1 MASII
6 IAAHNEER
14 VLGATLDC
22 LLADGSSHEI
32 VVAPNGCSDDTAGTA
47 RARPGIRVIEVAE
60 GGKANALNHADAV
73 AAEFPRIYLDADIRL
88 PPGGI
93 DRLISAL
100 DTTGVLVAVPA
111 RELDVLGRP
120 WPVRAWCLIHERLP
134 VFREGIFGR
143 GTIALTAEARGRF
156 QQFPTMVADDL
167 FLDSLFAAA
176 ERAHVQ
182 SVTVV
187 IAAPRTTAELLD
199 RLVRVR
205 RGSAAMRQASGRG
218 DVPATVRQ
226 SDPWSWFRDVAV
238 KEPRLAA
245 AAVVYVAITLLA
257 AGRARRGSVNDLS
270 WGRHPT
276 PSSPRGR

>member
-14 VLGATLDC
+14 VLGATLDG
-22 LLADGSSHEI
+22 LLYGGSRHEI
-32 VVAPNGCSDDTAGTA
+32 IVVPNGCSDDTSGTA
-47 RARPGIRVIEVAE
+47 RARRGVKVIEVAE

-100 DTTGVLVAVPA
+100 DAPGVLVAVPE
-111 RELDVLGRP
+111 RGLDVLGRP

-156 QQFPTMVADDL
+156 QQFPAMVADDL
-167 FLDSLFAAA
+167 FLDSLFASA
-176 ERAHVQ
+176 ERAHVK
-182 SVTVV
+182 SVTVT
-187 IAAPRTTAELLD
+187 IAAPRTTHELLD

-205 RGSAAMRQASGRG
+205 RGSAAMRQAAGRG
-218 DVPATVRQ
+218 NVPTTVRRA
-226 SDPWSWFRDVAV
+226 DRWSWLRDVAI
-238 KEPRLAA
+238 KEPRLAG

-257 AGRARRGSVNDLS
+257 AVRARQGPLNDLS
-270 WGRHPT
+270 WGRRPT
-276 PSSPRGR
+276 SSSPRRG